1 MEENVSK
8 INEAPIDEECLS
20 PWRDYRNGLITQKND
35 LEKDIDKTVFTV
47 SSGAIAISLTIVDK
61 LAPSNSYKWFYFV
74 LAVGWL
80 TLVIS
85 LILQSLSYFATAKK
99 IRESILKVENIINS
113 ETTNDL
119 EIYQD
124 KYYDYWKAQN
134 KSIDKMNS
142 WSLGTMI
149 GGVILVLSFAILS
162 VSFKEE
168 KATSNGNAG
177 INKLDSLKIKK

>member
-1 MEENVSK
+1 MEEHILK
-8 INEAPIDEECLS
+8 IDEGCIT
-20 PWRDYRNGLITQKND
+20 PWQVYRDGLITQKID
-35 LEKDIDKTVFTV
+35 LEKEIDKTVFTV

-61 LAPSNSYKWFYFV
+61 LAPPESFKWFYFV
-74 LAVGWL
+74 LALGWL

-85 LILQSLSYFATAKK
+85 LIMQSLSYYAIAKK
-99 IRESILKVENIINS
+99 IRESILKVEDIINS

-124 KYYDYWKAQN
+124 KYYDYWKVQN

-149 GGVILVLSFAILS
+149 GGVIFVLTFAILS
-162 VSFKEE
+162 VSFRQV
-168 KATSNGNAG
+168 KAAPKGIVS
-177 INKLDSLKIKK
+177 INKLDSLKINK